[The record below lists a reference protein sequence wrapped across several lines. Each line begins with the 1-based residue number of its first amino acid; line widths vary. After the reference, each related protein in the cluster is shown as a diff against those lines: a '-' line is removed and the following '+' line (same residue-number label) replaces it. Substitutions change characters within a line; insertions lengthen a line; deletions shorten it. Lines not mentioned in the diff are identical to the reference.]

1 LLEQTLSG
9 VENGGYFIGDGWL
22 GPSYGI
28 DNGTRGTYYLDAF
41 ESRRGSD
48 IGPEGVL
55 ANFTADVTSGSTPL
69 TVNFTSLSQPSGQ
82 ITGYDWDFGDGDS
95 SIEQD
100 PTHIYTQAGVFDVT
114 LTVTDGTN
122 FDTLTISSYIQATSA
137 DLIFADGFE
146 SGDLSAWS
154 KVVDVD
160 ADLVVDPAAA
170 LVGSQGLAVNIDDN
184 TSMYLWDKNPAGTKE
199 YLICFY
205 FVPNSISL
213 ANGDLYY
220 MFSFLGILFYTNYFT
235 DSIEK
240 FFWICFD
247 NVL

>member
-1 LLEQTLSG
+1 
-9 VENGGYFIGDGWL
+9 
-22 GPSYGI
+22 
-28 DNGTRGTYYLDAF
+28 
-41 ESRRGSD
+41 
-48 IGPEGVL
+48 
-55 ANFTADVTSGSTPL
+55 
-69 TVNFTSLSQPSGQ
+69 
-82 ITGYDWDFGDGDS
+82 
-95 SIEQD
+95 
-100 PTHIYTQAGVFDVT
+100 
-114 LTVTDGTN
+114 
-122 FDTLTISSYIQATSA
+122 
-137 DLIFADGFE
+137 
-146 SGDLSAWS
+146 
-154 KVVDVD
+154 VVDVD